1 MLAPWRSAFIR
12 CTALAL
18 PENNLENKE
27 AVQPHIALLPHGALL
42 LSVVMLGL
50 SFVGIRAIMADQEAA
65 ASLGFLRYGLATLI
79 LLPLLWRRR
88 IVMPPLKVLFLV
100 ALLGILQFGLFHLF
114 VNTAL
119 KDIPASRGAVIF
131 ALIPIMT
138 MLIAAMAGRDS
149 LNGIKLF
156 AAVLSIVGVALAIG
170 EKAFA
175 SSTTSGN
182 WTGEILFF
190 MAVCCGATYNAFSS
204 RLMQNR
210 SVLLL
215 TIVGM
220 SAGTMVIFPVAYSEG
235 IGSVIAGYDARDW
248 LWILYLAGP
257 AAAFSL
263 FLFNWG
269 LQQLSPSQAAIYV
282 PIAPIMA
289 AAFGALILNEHLSHL
304 FLVGLA
310 CAVTGPIIVNW
321 RRN

>member
-1 MLAPWRSAFIR
+1 ML
-12 CTALAL
+12 
-18 PENNLENKE
+18 
-27 AVQPHIALLPHGALL
+27 
-42 LSVVMLGL
+42 LGL
-50 SFVGIRAIMADQEAA
+50 SFVGIRAIMTDQEAA

-88 IVMPPLKVLFLV
+88 IVMPPLKVFTIV
-100 ALLGILQFGLFHLF
+100 ALLGVLQFGLFHLF

-138 MLIAAMAGRDS
+138 MLIAAMAGRDT

-156 AAVLSIVGVALAIG
+156 AAVLSIVGVTLAIG

-175 SSTTSGN
+175 PNATSSS

-190 MAVCCGATYNAFSS
+190 LAVSCGATYNAFSG

-215 TIVGM
+215 TIIGM

-235 IGSVIAGYDARDW
+235 IGTVIAGYDTQDW

-263 FLFNWG
+263 FIFNWG
-269 LQQLSPSQAAIYV
+269 LKQLTPSQAAIYV

-289 AAFGALILNEHLSHL
+289 AAFGALILNEHLSNL

-310 CAVTGPIIVNW
+310 CAVAGPIIVNW
-321 RRN
+321 RRS

>member
-1 MLAPWRSAFIR
+1 
-12 CTALAL
+12 
-18 PENNLENKE
+18 
-27 AVQPHIALLPHGALL
+27 
-42 LSVVMLGL
+42 
-50 SFVGIRAIMADQEAA
+50 MADQEAA

-88 IVMPPLKVLFLV
+88 IVMPPLKIFFVV
-100 ALLGILQFGLFHLF
+100 ALLGVLQFGLFHLF

-119 KDIPASRGAVIF
+119 REIPASRGAVIF

-138 MLIAAMAGRDS
+138 MLIAAMAGRDT

-156 AAVLSIVGVALAIG
+156 AAVLSIVGVMLAIG

-175 SSTTSGN
+175 TNATSSS
-182 WTGEILFF
+182 WTGELLFF
-190 MAVCCGATYNAFSS
+190 LAVSCGATYNAFSG

-215 TIVGM
+215 TIIGM
-220 SAGTMVIFPVAYSEG
+220 SAGTLVIFPVAYSEG
-235 IGSVIAGYDARDW
+235 IGTVIAGYDTRDW

-263 FLFNWG
+263 FIFNWG
-269 LQQLSPSQAAIYV
+269 LQQLTPSQAAIYV

-289 AAFGALILNEHLSHL
+289 AAFGALILNEHLSNL

-310 CAVTGPIIVNW
+310 CAVAGPVIVNW
-321 RRN
+321 RRS

>member
-1 MLAPWRSAFIR
+1 M
-12 CTALAL
+12 
-18 PENNLENKE
+18 PEAGKENGDP
-27 AVQPHIALLPHGALL
+27 VRPLIFLLPHLALL
-42 LSVVMLGL
+42 LAVMLLGL
-50 SFVGIRAIMADQEAA
+50 SFVGVRAIMMDQDAA
-65 ASLGFLRYGLATLI
+65 ASLGFLRYGIASLM
-79 LLPLLWRRR
+79 LLPFLWRRR
-88 IVMPPLKVLFLV
+88 VVMPPLNIVAIV

-119 KDIPASRGAVIF
+119 EEIPASRGAVIF

-138 MLIAAMAGRDS
+138 MLIAAMAGRDT

-156 AAVLSIVGVALAIG
+156 AAILSIVGVALAIG

-175 SSTTSGN
+175 TENVSVG
-182 WTGEILFF
+182 WTGELLFF
-190 MAVCCGATYNAFSS
+190 MAVCCGATYNAFAS

-215 TIVGM
+215 TIIGM
-220 SAGTMVIFPVAYSEG
+220 SAGTLAIFPFALGEG
-235 IGSVIAGYDARDW
+235 LVDAALGYDREDW
-248 LWILYLAGP
+248 FWILYLAGP

-289 AAFGALILNEHLSHL
+289 AAFGALILDEHLSSL
-304 FLVGLA
+304 FLVGLG
-310 CAVTGPIIVNW
+310 CAVSGPIILNW
-321 RRN
+321 RRR

>member
-1 MLAPWRSAFIR
+1 MPEYQLQNKEEEQ
-12 CTALAL
+12 ALAT
-18 PENNLENKE
+18 
-27 AVQPHIALLPHGALL
+27 LLPHGALL
-42 LSVVMLGL
+42 FSVVLLGL
-50 SFVGIRAIMADQEAA
+50 SFVAIRAIMADQQAA

-88 IVMPPLKVLFLV
+88 IVMPPLKIVLTV
-100 ALLGILQFGLFHLF
+100 ILLGILQFGLFHLF

-138 MLIAAMAGRDS
+138 MLIAAISGRDS
-149 LNGIKLF
+149 LNSIKLF
-156 AAVLSIVGVALAIG
+156 AAILSIIGVALAIG
-170 EKAFA
+170 EKAFTA
-175 SSTTSGN
+175 DTSSSS
-182 WTGEILFF
+182 WLGETLFF

-215 TIVGM
+215 TIIGM

-235 IGSVIAGYDARDW
+235 IGEVIAGYDTRDW

-310 CAVTGPIIVNW
+310 CAVAGPIIVNW
-321 RRN
+321 RRK

>member
-1 MLAPWRSAFIR
+1 M
-12 CTALAL
+12 
-18 PENNLENKE
+18 PENNLENKD
-27 AVQPHIALLPHGALL
+27 AVRPLASLLPHVALL
-42 LSVVMLGL
+42 LVVVLLGL
-50 SFVGIRAIMADQEAA
+50 SFVGIRAIMADQQAS
-65 ASLGFLRYGLATLI
+65 ASLGFLRYGLATLM

-88 IVMPPLKVLFLV
+88 IVIPPLKVFLMV
-100 ALLGILQFGLFHLF
+100 ALLGTLQFGLFHLF

-119 KDIPASRGAVIF
+119 QDIPASRGAVIF

-138 MLIAAMAGRDS
+138 MLIAAMTGRDS

-175 SSTTSGN
+175 ADTASGS
-182 WTGEILFF
+182 WMGELLFF
-190 MAVCCGATYNAFSS
+190 MAVCCGATYNAFSG

-215 TIVGM
+215 TIIGM
-220 SAGTMVIFPVAYSEG
+220 SAGTMVIFPIAYSEG
-235 IGSVIAGYDARDW
+235 IGSVIAGYDTRDW
-248 LWILYLAGP
+248 LWLLYLAGP

-310 CAVTGPIIVNW
+310 CAVAGPIIVNW

>member
-1 MLAPWRSAFIR
+1 MPD
-12 CTALAL
+12 
-18 PENNLENKE
+18 ENIERRK
-27 AVQPHIALLPHGALL
+27 AVQPLATLLPHGALL
-42 LSVVMLGL
+42 LSVGLLGL

-65 ASLGFLRYGLATLI
+65 ASLGFLRYGIATLI

-88 IVMPPLKVLFLV
+88 IVMPPLKVVLMV

-119 KDIPASRGAVIF
+119 QDIPASRGAVIF

-138 MLIAAMAGRDS
+138 MLIAALAGRDS

-156 AAVLSIVGVALAIG
+156 AAILSVIGVALAIG

-175 SSTTSGN
+175 PATGASS
-182 WTGEILFF
+182 WTGELLFF
-190 MAVCCGATYNAFSS
+190 LAVCCGATYNAFAS

-215 TIVGM
+215 TIIGM
-220 SAGTMVIFPVAYSEG
+220 SAGTMVIFPVAYNEG
-235 IGSVIAGYDARDW
+235 VGSVIAGYDTRDW

-289 AAFGALILNEHLSHL
+289 AAFGALILNEHLSSL

>member
-1 MLAPWRSAFIR
+1 MAS
-12 CTALAL
+12 
-18 PENNLENKE
+18 PENSTGSDAAPLST
-27 AVQPHIALLPHGALL
+27 VLLPHLALL
-42 LSVVMLGL
+42 LSVVALGL
-50 SFVGIRAIMADQEAA
+50 SFVGIRAIMADEDAA
-65 ASLGFLRYGLATLI
+65 ASLGFLRYGIATLL
-79 LLPLLWRRR
+79 LLPFLWRRR
-88 IVMPPLKVLFLV
+88 VIMPPLRIIAMV

-119 KDIPASRGAVIF
+119 EDIPASRGAVIF

-138 MLIAAMAGRDS
+138 MLIAALAGRDT
-149 LNGIKLF
+149 LTGIKLF
-156 AAVLSIVGVALAIG
+156 AAFLSIIGVSLAIG

-175 SSTTSGN
+175 SDATATG
-182 WTGEILFF
+182 WTGELLFF

-210 SVLLL
+210 SVVLL
-215 TIVGM
+215 TIIGM
-220 SAGTMVIFPVAYSEG
+220 SAGTLVIFPVAYGEG
-235 IGSVIAGYDARDW
+235 IAEVILHYDLRDW
-248 LWILYLAGP
+248 LWIAYLAGP

-289 AAFGALILNEHLSHL
+289 AAFGALILGEHLSNL

-310 CAVTGPIIVNW
+310 CAVAGPVIMNW
-321 RRN
+321 RRR

>member
-1 MLAPWRSAFIR
+1 MLAVI
-12 CTALAL
+12 L
-18 PENNLENKE
+18 
-27 AVQPHIALLPHGALL
+27 
-42 LSVVMLGL
+42 LGL
-50 SFVGIRAIMADQEAA
+50 SFVGIRAIMADEEAA
-65 ASLGFLRYGLATLI
+65 ASLGFLRYGIATLM

-88 IVMPPLKVLFLV
+88 IVMPPLKIFIIV
-100 ALLGILQFGLFHLF
+100 ALLGMLQFGLFHLF

-119 KDIPASRGAVIF
+119 KEIPASRGAVIF

-156 AAVLSIVGVALAIG
+156 AATLSIVGVFLAIG
-170 EKAFA
+170 EKAF
-175 SSTTSGN
+175 SSNNAPSS
-182 WTGEILFF
+182 WMGEILFF
-190 MAVCCGATYNAFSS
+190 MAVCCGATYNAFSG
-204 RLMQNR
+204 RLMQHR

-215 TIVGM
+215 TIIGM
-220 SAGTMVIFPVAYSEG
+220 SAGTIVIFPVAYSEG
-235 IGSVIAGYDARDW
+235 LGSVIKGYDTQDW

-289 AAFGALILNEHLSHL
+289 AAFGALILDEHLSSL
-304 FLVGLA
+304 FLAGLA
-310 CAVTGPIIVNW
+310 CAVAGPIIVNW
-321 RRN
+321 RRR

>member
-1 MLAPWRSAFIR
+1 M
-12 CTALAL
+12 
-18 PENNLENKE
+18 PENNLENKD
-27 AVQPHIALLPHGALL
+27 AVRPLASLLPHVALL
-42 LSVVMLGL
+42 LAVVLLGL
-50 SFVGIRAIMADQEAA
+50 SFVGIRAIMADQQAS
-65 ASLGFLRYGLATLI
+65 ASLGFLRYGLATLM

-88 IVMPPLKVLFLV
+88 IVIPPLKVFLMV
-100 ALLGILQFGLFHLF
+100 ALLGTLQFGLFHLF

-119 KDIPASRGAVIF
+119 QDIPASRGAVIF

-138 MLIAAMAGRDS
+138 MLIAAMTGRDS

-175 SSTTSGN
+175 ADTASGS
-182 WTGEILFF
+182 WMGELLFF
-190 MAVCCGATYNAFSS
+190 MAVCCGATYNAFSG

-215 TIVGM
+215 TIIGM
-220 SAGTMVIFPVAYSEG
+220 SAGTMVIFPIAYSEG
-235 IGSVIAGYDARDW
+235 IGSVIAGYDTRDW
-248 LWILYLAGP
+248 LWLLYLAGP

-310 CAVTGPIIVNW
+310 CAVAGPIIVNW